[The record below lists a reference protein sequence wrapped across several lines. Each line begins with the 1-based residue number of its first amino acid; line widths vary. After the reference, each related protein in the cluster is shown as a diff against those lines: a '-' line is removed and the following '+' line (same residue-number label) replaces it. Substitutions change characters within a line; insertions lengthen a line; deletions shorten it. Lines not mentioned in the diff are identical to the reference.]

1 MVTAVMAAV
10 RRALVY
16 RRRSRKRGGGISPN
30 VQYQDTDCR
39 AYAADRQYTV
49 VGSYYDD
56 DVPASKENFKPRPGY
71 DALLEEVRSNAAEVL
86 VATEVA
92 RIFRRVLEA
101 LEFIELASTTTL
113 RWIETIDGKVY
124 DLRTAAGVAALVA
137 EVNNAAF
144 ETSTLSERVKRA
156 TRAKAREGRFH
167 GGMRPYGYEKVGIT
181 VRADEVM
188 VIREIIK
195 RILDGQPVKTI
206 VRILNKREMPTSNGK
221 LWTPSKVKSIVTSP
235 RIVGVR
241 THLGQEYPAVWPAIV
256 SREDWEQARLLVQ
269 DASRRTG
276 QKRARKY
283 LFTGF
288 IFCGVCEKPL
298 IGNTYYPG
306 LAKSQGGK
314 LQRSYRCDTS
324 DIHGLAHGCGKVR
337 RMADPVEL
345 FVTELVLK
353 RYSSPTFAEAI
364 RRAYQDSS
372 HDELSAYLEEAQ
384 TYRLKIQEVEEA
396 YKSSRPGMDLDTM
409 LRIKLDI
416 EEALEAIHAK
426 VARHSTGRVLAA
438 IPAGENVYEAW
449 DKADLDQRR
458 ALVTLI
464 VRRIVLLP
472 GRPGRKQW
480 HHKAT
485 DQTFAFDPERVLI
498 EWKF

>member
-1 MVTAVMAAV
+1 MTAMLAAV
-10 RRALVY
+10 RRALIY
-16 RRRSRKRGGGISPN
+16 RRLSRNRNGSLSPN
-30 VQYQDTDCR
+30 VQYQDDDGR
-39 AYAADRQYTV
+39 AHAADRGYQIV
-49 VGSYYDD
+49 NSYWDD
-56 DVPASKENFKPRPGY
+56 DTPASKENYKPRPGY
-71 DALLEEVRSNAAEVL
+71 EALLEAVRSNAAEVL
-86 VATEVA
+86 IATEVA

-113 RWIETIDGKVY
+113 RWIEITNGKVY
-124 DLRTAAGVAALVA
+124 DLRTAAGVAELIA
-137 EVNNAAF
+137 EVNKAAF
-144 ETSTLSERVKRA
+144 ETGNLSERVKRA
-156 TRAKAREGRFH
+156 TRAKAKEGRFH
-167 GGMRPYGYEKVGIT
+167 GGMRPYGYEKDGAT
-181 VRADEVM
+181 VRADEAM
-188 VIREIIK
+188 VIRECIQ
-195 RILDGQPVKTI
+195 RILDGQPIKTI
-206 VRILNKREMPTSNGK
+206 VRILNKREVPTSNGK
-221 LWTPSKVKSIVTSP
+221 LWTPSKLKSILTSP

-256 SREDWEQARLLVQ
+256 SREDWEQARLLIQ
-269 DASRRTG
+269 EASRRTG

-298 IGNTYYPG
+298 IGNTYYP
-306 LAKSQGGK
+306 LPKSQGGQP
-314 LQRSYRCDTS
+314 QRSYRCHTS

-345 FVTELVLK
+345 FVSELVLK
-353 RYSSPTFAEAI
+353 RYSSPSFAEAI
-364 RRAYQDSS
+364 RRAYQDSG
-372 HDELSAYLEEAQ
+372 HDQLSAYLEEAQ

-409 LRIKLDI
+409 LRIKLDL

-449 DKADLDQRR
+449 DKADFEQRR
-458 ALVTLI
+458 ALVSLI
-464 VRRIVLLP
+464 VRKIVLLP

-485 DQTFAFDPERVLI
+485 GQAFAFDPERVLI